1 MKLPDSVLLTSDSLA
16 AIAKRHNVPIDRCE
30 PGPTTGIINS
40 VYYLG
45 DDFVLRVP
53 RNHPAHVAQARRE
66 AIAITFA
73 DAVGVRTPRLIA
85 FDDAQDI
92 LPVPYLIV
100 ERVHG
105 VNLESLSLEPEDVPN
120 VWRALGRDLAR
131 LHRGVGRGDLSDLPP
146 GWGDG
151 LGDPRLLVEERVAD
165 GWLSPFEARWLLRW
179 LERLAP
185 LATGPVPNRFCH
197 GDVQMANLLVE
208 PQSREYLALI
218 DWGCAQWIDP
228 VFDFVAMPLRAVP
241 LILAGYR
248 EVGGDGVSDVAEA
261 RILWRRLQLLLS
273 TLPRGA
279 AKDYSWGE
287 RPIAWLVDLLHFF
300 LEVPD
305 ECWRSVGPTS
315 GMVSL

>member
-1 MKLPDSVLLTSDSLA
+1 MKLPAPVPVSVDAFA
-16 AIAKRHNVPIDRCE
+16 AVADRHNVNFDSSE
-30 PGPTTGIINS
+30 PCPTIGIINS

-53 RNHPAHVAQARRE
+53 RNHPAHVSQVRRE
-66 AIAITFA
+66 AIAIPLA
-73 DAVGVRTPRLIA
+73 NAVGVRSPRLIA
-85 FDDAQDI
+85 FDDKQDI
-92 LPVPYLIV
+92 LPVPYLVV

-105 VNLESLSLEPEDVPN
+105 VNLESLSLEPEDVPH

-131 LHRGVGRGDLSDLPP
+131 LHSGVAPGKLSDLPP

-151 LGDPRLLVEERVAD
+151 LADPRLLVEDRVAD

-185 LATGPVPNRFCH
+185 LATGPGPKRFCH
-197 GDVQMANLLVE
+197 GDVQMANLLVD
-208 PQSREYLALI
+208 PRSREYLALI
-218 DWGCAQWIDP
+218 QWGCAQWIDP
-228 VFDFVAMPLRAVP
+228 TFDFLAMPLRAVP
-241 LILAGYR
+241 LLLAGYR
-248 EVGGDGVSDVAEA
+248 EVGGNGAADVTEA

-279 AKDYSWGE
+279 AKDCSWGE
-287 RPIAWLVDLLHFF
+287 RPIAWLVDLLRFF

-305 ECWRSVGPTS
+305 EGWRSIAPIDH
-315 GMVSL
+315 